1 MATTKSFLILI
12 FMLLATT
19 SSTLASLE
27 EMVTVLSID
36 GGAIRG
42 IIPGV
47 ILEFLEGELQRIDNN
62 PDARLADY
70 FDVIGGTSTG
80 GLLVAMIT
88 TPNENNRP
96 FAAANETVPF
106 YFEHG
111 PGIFSPRPLFPII
124 PGPKYNSTYLMQV
137 IKEKLGETR
146 LNQTLTEVVISAF
159 DIKTNEPV
167 IFTKSSLAESPE
179 LNAKMYDICYST
191 AAAPTYFAPHY
202 FATTTSNGDPYE
214 FNLVDGGVATVGDPA
229 LLSVSVAMKHAENE
243 DPAFASIKSMN
254 YKKMLLLSL
263 GTGTTS
269 DFRETY
275 TAAEAA
281 RWGPLKWMDVIQN
294 MTQAGST
301 YMTDYYLST
310 AFKALG
316 SQDNYLRVQENALT
330 GTTTTWDNATPANME
345 LLKQV
350 GKDLL
355 NKQVS
360 KDNPDETYADAL
372 LRFATKLS
380 DRKKLRANKASY

>member
-1 MATTKSFLILI
+1 
-12 FMLLATT
+12 
-19 SSTLASLE
+19 
-27 EMVTVLSID
+27 MVTVLSID

-80 GLLVAMIT
+80 GLLAAMIT
-88 TPNENNRP
+88 TPNENDRP
-96 FAAANETVPF
+96 FAAANET
-106 YFEHG
+106 
-111 PGIFSPRPLFPII
+111 
-124 PGPKYNSTYLMQV
+124 
-137 IKEKLGETR
+137 
-146 LNQTLTEVVISAF
+146 
-159 DIKTNEPV
+159 
-167 IFTKSSLAESPE
+167 LAESPE

-202 FATTTSNGDPYE
+202 FVTTTSNGDPFE

-229 LLSVSVAMKHAENE
+229 LLSVTVAMKHAENE

-254 YKKMLLLSL
+254 YTKILLLSL

-269 DFRETY
+269 DIDTY
-275 TAAEAA
+275 TPNETANWYDI
-281 RWGPLKWMDVIQN
+281 RWLPVIQK
-294 MTQAGST
+294 MTNAGSA

-330 GTTTTWDNATPANME
+330 GSTDSWDNATLANMQ

-350 GKDLL
+350 GENLL

-360 KDNPDETYADAL
+360 KDNPNETYADAL
-372 LRFATKLS
+372 IRFATKLS
-380 DRKKLRANKASY
+380 DRNKLRANKASY

>member
-1 MATTKSFLILI
+1 
-12 FMLLATT
+12 
-19 SSTLASLE
+19 
-27 EMVTVLSID
+27 MVTVLSID

-80 GLLVAMIT
+80 GLLAAMIT
-88 TPNENNRP
+88 TPNENDRP

-111 PGIFSPRPLFPII
+111 PRIFSLRPTYPLF

-137 IKEKLGETR
+137 IKEKMGETR
-146 LNQTLTEVVISAF
+146 LNETLTKEVVLSTF
-159 DIKTNEPV
+159 DIKTNKPV

-202 FATTTSNGDPYE
+202 FVTTTSNGDPFE

-281 RWGPLKWMDVIQN
+281 NWRSVKWMDVIQN
-294 MTQAGST
+294 MTNAGST

-330 GTTTTWDNATPANME
+330 GSTTTWDNTTLANMQ

-350 GKDLL
+350 GENLL

-372 LRFATKLS
+372 IGFAKLLS

>member
-243 DPAFASIKSMN
+243 DPAFASIKSLN
-254 YKKMLLLSL
+254 YKQMLLLSL

-269 DFRETY
+269 ELYKNY
-275 TAAEAA
+275 TAEEAA
-281 RWGPLKWMDVIQN
+281 KWGILQWLLPLQEMRS
-294 MTQAGST
+294 AASS
-301 YMTDYYLST
+301 YMNDYYLST
-310 AFKALG
+310 VFQALD
-316 SQDNYLRVQENALT
+316 SQNNYLRVQENALT
-330 GTTTTWDNATPANME
+330 GTATKFDDASVANMILLVQVGE
-345 LLKQV
+345 NLLK
-350 GKDLL
+350 KS
-355 NKQVS
+355 VS
-360 KDNPDETYADAL
+360 EDNHETYEVAL
-372 LRFATKLS
+372 KRFAKLLS
-380 DRKKLRANKASY
+380 DRKKFRANKASF

>member
-214 FNLVDGGVATVGDPA
+214 FNLVDGGVATVGDPS
-229 LLSVSVAMKHAENE
+229 LLSISVATRLAQE
-243 DPAFASIKSMN
+243 DPAFASIRSLN
-254 YKKMLLLSL
+254 YKQMLLLSL

-269 DFRETY
+269 ELYKNY
-275 TAAEAA
+275 TAEEAA
-281 RWGPLKWMDVIQN
+281 KWGILQWLLPLQEMRS
-294 MTQAGST
+294 AASS
-301 YMTDYYLST
+301 YMNDYYLST
-310 AFKALG
+310 VFQALD
-316 SQDNYLRVQENALT
+316 SQNNYLRVQENALT
-330 GTTTTWDNATPANME
+330 GTATKFDDASVANMILLVQVGE
-345 LLKQV
+345 NLLK
-350 GKDLL
+350 KS
-355 NKQVS
+355 VS
-360 KDNPDETYADAL
+360 EDNHETYEVAL
-372 LRFATKLS
+372 KRFAKLLS
-380 DRKKLRANKASY
+380 DRKKFRANKASF

>member
-1 MATTKSFLILI
+1 
-12 FMLLATT
+12 MLLATT
-19 SSTLASLE
+19 SSTFASLE

-47 ILEFLEGELQRIDNN
+47 ILAFLEGELQRIDNN

-80 GLLVAMIT
+80 GLLAAMIT

-111 PGIFSPRPLFPII
+111 PRIFSRRPLFPII

-137 IKEKLGETR
+137 IKEKMGETR
-146 LNQTLTEVVISAF
+146 LSQTLTTEVVISAF
-159 DIKTNEPV
+159 DIKTNKPV

-191 AAAPTYFAPHY
+191 AAAPTYFAPHS
-202 FATTTSNGDPYE
+202 FVTTTSNGDPYE
-214 FNLVDGGVATVGDPA
+214 FNLIDGGVATVGDPA
-229 LLSVSVAMKHAENE
+229 LLSVSVAMKHAEDE
-243 DPAFASIKSMN
+243 DPAFASIKSLN

-269 DFRETY
+269 DFDETY

-281 RWGPLKWMDVIQN
+281 RWGPFRWMQVIQK
-294 MTQAGST
+294 MTNAGST
-301 YMTDYYLST
+301 YMTDYYLSS

-330 GTTTTWDNATPANME
+330 GSTTTWDNATLANMQ

-350 GKDLL
+350 GENLL

-360 KDNPDETYADAL
+360 KDNPNETYADAL
-372 LRFATKLS
+372 IRFATKLS
-380 DRKKLRANKASY
+380 HRKKLRANKASY